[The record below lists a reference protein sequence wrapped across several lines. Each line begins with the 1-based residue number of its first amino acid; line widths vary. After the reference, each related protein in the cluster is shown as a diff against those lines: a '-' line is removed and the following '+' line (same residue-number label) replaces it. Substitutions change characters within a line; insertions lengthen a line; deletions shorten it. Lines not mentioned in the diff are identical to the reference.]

1 MRDSRRNNMHVAM
14 YYRNNDVRLE
24 EIPVPKI
31 SSGEILARVEACGL
45 CGSDVLEWYRVK
57 KAPLVLGHE
66 VAATIVEVGKD
77 VKHYKT
83 GDRIAIAHHVPCNT
97 CHYCLTGNHTACNT
111 LRSTNIDPG
120 GFAEDIRIPAINVDR
135 GIFLLPDGMFAE
147 EATFIEPLA
156 CVIRGQRKVNIK
168 LGSTVLVLGS
178 GMAGLLHIHL
188 ARLLGAGKI
197 VATDITEFRLTAAKQ
212 FGADVV
218 INGKEYTPDKLRKI
232 NNGMLSDIVIVC
244 AGAASVLDQARK
256 SVERGGTVLFF
267 ALSDPGVILPVS
279 INEFFV
285 RNEVTL
291 TTSYAGSPSDYQ
303 AALDLIATGTTR
315 VKDMISHR
323 LGLKDAGLGFQLVAS
338 AKDCIKVVIEPF
350 R

>member
-1 MRDSRRNNMHVAM
+1 MRVAM
-14 YYRNNDVRLE
+14 YYRNNDVRVE
-24 EIPVPKI
+24 EKPVPKI
-31 SSGEILARVEACGL
+31 GQGELLVRVDACGI

-66 VAATIVEVGKD
+66 IAATIVEVGKD
-77 VKHYKT
+77 VKSYKT

-120 GFAEDIRIPAINVDR
+120 GFAEYVRIPAINVDR
-135 GIFLLPDGMFAE
+135 GVFAIPDGMSDG

-156 CVIRGQRKVNIK
+156 CVIRGQRRANLRI
-168 LGSTVLVLGS
+168 GGTVLVLGS

-197 VATDITEFRLTAAKQ
+197 FATDITDFRLKAARQ
-212 FGADVV
+212 FGADVT
-218 INGKEYTPDKLRKI
+218 INGKEYTPEKLREMNK
-232 NNGMLSDIVIVC
+232 GLLADLVIVC
-244 AGAASVLDQARK
+244 AGAGSVLEQAMN

-285 RNEVTL
+285 RNEVML
-291 TTSYAGSPSDYQ
+291 TTSYAGSPADYQ

-315 VKDMISHR
+315 IKDMITHR
-323 LGLKDAGLGFQLVAS
+323 LGLKDSALGFQLVAA
-338 AKDCIKVVIEPF
+338 AKDSIKVIIEPF
-350 R
+350 K

>member
-1 MRDSRRNNMHVAM
+1 MRVAM
-14 YYRNNDVRLE
+14 YYRNNDVRVE
-24 EIPVPKI
+24 EIHVPKI
-31 SSGEILARVEACGL
+31 GSGEILARVEACGL
-45 CGSDVLEWYRVK
+45 CGSDVLEWYRIK

-120 GFAEDIRIPAINVDR
+120 GFAEYIRIPALNVDR
-135 GIFLLPDGMFAE
+135 GIFPLPDEMSDE

-156 CVIRGQRKVNIK
+156 CVIRGQHKANLRI
-168 LGSTVLVLGS
+168 GSTVLVLGS

-197 VATDITEFRLTAAKQ
+197 FATDITEFRLKSAKQ

-218 INGKEYTPDKLRKI
+218 INGKEYTPEKLRKL
-232 NNGMLSDIVIVC
+232 NNGLLADLVIVC
-244 AGAASVLDQARK
+244 AGAASVLDQAMN
-256 SVERGGTVLFF
+256 SVERGGTILFF
-267 ALSDPGVILPVS
+267 ALSDPGVVLPVA

-291 TTSYAGSPSDYQ
+291 TTSYAGSPADYQ
-303 AALDLIATGTTR
+303 AALDLIATGMTK
-315 VKDMISHR
+315 VKDMITHR
-323 LGLKDAGLGFQLVAS
+323 FGLEDTGLGFQLVAT
-338 AKDCIKVVIEPF
+338 AKDSIKVVIKPF
-350 R
+350 N